1 MYPTHSAKL
10 TKNPALTRHCVTPMQ
25 PSCSD
30 ISSLYSKCVD
40 NPGFA
45 LRLGLKNEQ
54 VRELIERSIIDGN
67 FKHVPDLAEKFI
79 NKIVEVCDLQ
89 IPDCEIYPSLRK
101 FFQEEIMSDRRLT
114 TAFAN
119 ERGERV
125 KYRAEQVLDLL
136 RSIKPS
142 TMVDIGCGDGQITS
156 ELRCQLKLPQLSVT
170 GLEVYVRP
178 GVEKNF
184 TLTQFNGKNLPIESN
199 SQDLV
204 TIFAVLHHS
213 SDPQELIKEA
223 FRILKPGGNVIL
235 RDFDAD
241 SQEDKL
247 FQLIMDQM
255 LYEVYTPYPDVPIPG
270 TYHSLQRWEDL
281 FRKSGFTVSTIDAT
295 GASHPYKPFM
305 ALFRK
310 PGK

>member
-1 MYPTHSAKL
+1 MNRVFTESLAKPTAQL
-10 TKNPALTRHCVTPMQ
+10 RHNIKSMQ
-25 PSCSD
+25 TSSSE
-30 ISSLYSKCVD
+30 IQSLYSKCVD

-67 FKHVPDLAEKFI
+67 FKFVPDLADKFI
-79 NKIVEVCDLQ
+79 KEINKVYESK
-89 IPDCEIYPSLRK
+89 IPDSGVYPALRK
-101 FFQEEIMSDRRLT
+101 FFQEEIMSDERLT
-114 TAFAN
+114 TAFAG
-119 ERGERV
+119 EREGRV
-125 KYRAEQVLDLL
+125 KYRAKQVLDLL
-136 RSIKPS
+136 GNIRPS
-142 TMVDIGCGDGQITS
+142 TMVDIGCGDGQITT
-156 ELRCQLKLPQLSVT
+156 ELRCQFKLPPQSIT

-178 GVEKNF
+178 DVEKNF
-184 TLTQFNGKNLPIESN
+184 TLTQFDGRNLPMENN

-213 SDPQELIKEA
+213 SDPQELVIEA
-223 FRILKPGGNVIL
+223 YRILSSGGCVIL
-235 RDFDAD
+235 RDFDTP

-270 TYHSLQRWEDL
+270 TYQSLREWTDL
-281 FRKSGFTVSTIDAT
+281 FRRSGFTVSKVDTA
-295 GASHPYKPFM
+295 GSSHPYKPFM

-310 PGK
+310 SVN